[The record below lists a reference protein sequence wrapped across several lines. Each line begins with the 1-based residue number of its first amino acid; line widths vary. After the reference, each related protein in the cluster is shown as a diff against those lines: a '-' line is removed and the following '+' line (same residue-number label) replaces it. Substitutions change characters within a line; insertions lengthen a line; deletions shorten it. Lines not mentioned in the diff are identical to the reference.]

1 MEHMRSGDDV
11 FIRLDPGDE
20 IHASVQ
26 AVCANEGISGAAL
39 TSGIGRV
46 RDIDIGYLGAS
57 GIYQRVVHEGPM
69 ELLSTQG
76 NVGDLDGQPFT
87 HIHIVLSDDDHAPH
101 GGHLFSATV
110 AVVAEL
116 HLRVM
121 ERGPAMMRCGIE
133 GSEFVA
139 LTFEE

>member
-1 MEHMRSGDDV
+1 MRSGDDV

-57 GIYQRVVHEGPM
+57 GIYQRVMHEGPM

-76 NVGDLDGQPFT
+76 NVGDLEGQRT
-87 HIHIVLSDDDHAPH
+87 AAP
-101 GGHLFSATV
+101 
-110 AVVAEL
+110 
-116 HLRVM
+116 
-121 ERGPAMMRCGIE
+121 GIR
-133 GSEFVA
+133 
-139 LTFEE
+139 